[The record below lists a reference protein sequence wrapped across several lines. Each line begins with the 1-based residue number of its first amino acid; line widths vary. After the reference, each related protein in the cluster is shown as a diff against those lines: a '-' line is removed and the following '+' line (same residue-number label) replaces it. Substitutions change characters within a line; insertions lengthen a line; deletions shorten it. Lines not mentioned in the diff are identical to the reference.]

1 MSLGHFDN
9 AKTIRFATLH
19 GCKKNGHSISL
30 RLEKRKGR
38 KDAPVSLLA
47 VPYSICSHKIL
58 LPPTPPL
65 ASLDRGVDRTYDR
78 FLTQKK
84 TSKRA
89 RPQTG
94 CLFGTRLGPR
104 RISLLQFSPNCG
116 LGILPGRRGKV
127 RRGKLNLLS
136 LTVNFETMA
145 NFSTYYIYHLSMF
158 H

>member
-1 MSLGHFDN
+1 MQKLSVCHSSWLQ
-9 AKTIRFATLH
+9 
-19 GCKKNGHSISL
+19 KNGHSISL

-84 TSKRA
+84 LPSERDLRQGVFLA
-89 RPQTG
+89 PNSGRDESHSYS
-94 CLFGTRLGPR
+94 
-104 RISLLQFSPNCG
+104 SLLIVGSAFSLAG
-116 LGILPGRRGKV
+116 AGR
-127 RRGKLNLLS
+127 
-136 LTVNFETMA
+136 
-145 NFSTYYIYHLSMF
+145 
-158 H
+158 